1 MATEM
6 NKNRITCRRGVHDDE
21 DVRKSESPTL
31 ETSNLNSRSPR
42 PVRTPMKKNASD
54 HDSESESELEDEQK
68 TSRCSSLKQSDPS
81 PPIPTQGSPLPRKPL
96 QMKNVQLESYSVPNA
111 GTNQTQ
117 SSSNLKWIAIAILL
131 ILPTVVFSNIF
142 VLKSGTKTCKFD
154 QLRQNVPSLS
164 SEVWNALTIN
174 IEKLLNKMSKSPNI
188 YLLMHSNESNNEQIQ
203 KLIKDIALETSKC
216 FGK

>member
-1 MATEM
+1 MD
-6 NKNRITCRRGVHDDE
+6 KNRIKCRRGVHDDE

-54 HDSESESELEDEQK
+54 HVSESESELEDEQK
-68 TSRCSSLKQSDPS
+68 TSRRSSLKQSDPS
-81 PPIPTQGSPLPRKPL
+81 PPIPTQGSPRPRKLL
-96 QMKNVQLESYSVPNA
+96 QMKDVQLESYSVPNA

-131 ILPTVVFSNIF
+131 ILPAVAYSINSF
-142 VLKSGTKTCKFD
+142 VQKSGTKTCKFD
-154 QLRQNVPSLS
+154 QLVHSVPSQS
-164 SEVWNALTIN
+164 SEVWKALTIN

>member
-1 MATEM
+1 MD
-6 NKNRITCRRGVHDDE
+6 KNRIKCRRGVHDDE

-54 HDSESESELEDEQK
+54 HVSESESELEDEQK
-68 TSRCSSLKQSDPS
+68 TSRRSSLKQSDPS
-81 PPIPTQGSPLPRKPL
+81 PPIPTQGSPRPRKLL
-96 QMKNVQLESYSVPNA
+96 QMKDVQLESYSVPNA

-131 ILPTVVFSNIF
+131 ILPAVAYSINSF
-142 VLKSGTKTCKFD
+142 VQKSGTKTCNFD
-154 QLRQNVPSLS
+154 QLVQSVPSQS
-164 SEVWNALTIN
+164 SEVWKALTIN

>member
-1 MATEM
+1 MD
-6 NKNRITCRRGVHDDE
+6 KNRIKCRRGVHDDE

-54 HDSESESELEDEQK
+54 HVSESESELEDEQK
-68 TSRCSSLKQSDPS
+68 TSRRSSLKQSDPS
-81 PPIPTQGSPLPRKPL
+81 PPIPTQGSPRPRKLL
-96 QMKNVQLESYSVPNA
+96 QMKDVQLESYSVPNA

-131 ILPTVVFSNIF
+131 ILPAVAYSINSF
-142 VLKSGTKTCKFD
+142 VQKSGTKTCKFD
-154 QLRQNVPSLS
+154 QLVHSMPSQS
-164 SEVWNALTIN
+164 SEVWKALTIN